1 MGRYIRDIVLNKPN
15 DFVAFMIND
24 YLNKEGFKLVEF
36 KGQQVF
42 RCGGG
47 LFEMPKFLVWNYQN
61 GVFHMEAWV
70 RICWLPGVYGKEN
83 EIKGFCGAL
92 PKQMYKQSLE
102 ELERLLQQPL
112 PNDNNQGGVNMSE
125 NNNQG
130 VNNLL
135 NQGMQNQGMP
145 NQGMYNQGM
154 PNQGMPNQGMPNQGM
169 YNQGMPNQGMPN
181 QGMYNQGM
189 PNQGMPNQG
198 MYNQG
203 SYFNQ
208 PPTYVQGVDTG
219 RYAGLSLGFSI
230 AGLLGLLIPI
240 LGVIFASLGITYSR
254 KAAKGSK
261 TGMATAAMVIGIITM
276 AISIINWAAGIYIVL
291 NR

>member
-24 YLNKEGFKLVEF
+24 YLSKEGFKLVEF

-83 EIKGFCGAL
+83 EIKGFYGAL

-135 NQGMQNQGMP
+135 NQGM
-145 NQGMYNQGM
+145 Y
-154 PNQGMPNQGMPNQGM
+154 NQGM

-276 AISIINWAAGIYIVL
+276 VISIINWAAGIYIVL